1 MYADEG
7 GLMPRAEVNYIRN
20 APGPDDGT
28 VLEFVTEDESRSTV
42 ETLPGR
48 TVEISDARGLDTDL
62 DCEGFVLVHHESG
75 VADFDR
81 IQEDPEVDQL
91 YMDEVTDLV
100 ARVTGASRVVMLGG
114 GKKRYGE
121 SATDKLAPLLN
132 AKPARY
138 PHADNTDGSSVQL
151 AEMVAAFVPGVDV
164 RAASRWAFYNVWRAT
179 TPPPQDFP
187 LAVCDART
195 VARADEVTVKAVTKE
210 LSGLVVHDTTSYRYN
225 PDHCWY
231 YFRNMTPDE
240 VIVFK
245 THDTDPSRAHRV
257 AHTAFTDPT
266 CPERVTTRASV
277 EMRALALFD

>member
-1 MYADEG
+1 
-7 GLMPRAEVNYIRN
+7 MPRAEVNYIRN
-20 APGPDDGT
+20 APRPDYGT
-28 VLEFVTEDESRSTV
+28 VLEFVTEDESRSTM

-48 TVEISDARGLDTDL
+48 TVDISDARGLDTDL
-62 DCEGFVLVHHESG
+62 DREGFVLVHHESA

-81 IQEDPEVDQL
+81 IQADPEIDQQ
-91 YMDEVTDLV
+91 YIEEITDLV
-100 ARVTGASRVVMLGG
+100 AQVTGASRVVMLGG

-138 PHADNTDGSSVQL
+138 PHADNTDESSVQL
-151 AEMVAAFVPGVDV
+151 AEAIAAVVPGVDLK
-164 RAASRWAFYNVWRAT
+164 AASRWAFYNIWRAT

-195 VARADEVTVKAVTKE
+195 VARADEITVKAVTKE
-210 LSGLVVHDTTSYRYN
+210 LSGLVIHDTTSYRYN
-225 PDHCWY
+225 PDHRWY

-245 THDTDPSRAHRV
+245 THDTDPSRAHRI

-266 CPERVTTRASV
+266 CPEGVTTRASV

>member
-1 MYADEG
+1 
-7 GLMPRAEVNYIRN
+7 MPEAEVNYIRN
-20 APGPDDGT
+20 APVAGEGT
-28 VLEFVTEDESRSTV
+28 VLEFVTEDESRSTM

-48 TVEISDARGLDTDL
+48 RVEISDARDLETDL
-62 DCEGFVLVHHESG
+62 DREGFVLVHHESS

-81 IQEDPEVDQL
+81 IQEDPEVDQR
-91 YMDEVTDLV
+91 YIDEITALV
-100 ARVTGASRVVMLGG
+100 AQVTGASTVVMLGG

-121 SATDKLAPLLN
+121 SETDKLAPLLN

-138 PHADNTDGSSVQL
+138 PHADNTDESSVEL
-151 AEMVAAFVPGVDV
+151 AEMIAAFVPGVDLA
-164 RAASRWAFYNVWRAT
+164 RASRWAFYNIWRAT

-195 VARADEVTVKAVTKE
+195 LASADEVTVKAVTKE
-210 LSGLVVHDTTSYRYN
+210 LSGLIIHDTTSYRYSA
-225 PDHCWY
+225 DHRWY
-231 YFRNMTPDE
+231 YFRNMTRDE

-245 THDTDPSRAHRV
+245 THDTDPGRAHRV

-266 CPERVTTRASV
+266 CPAGVTTRASV